1 MEEAKK
7 PGTRF
12 LDKLLKEKKKI
23 PPVGKYET
31 EVDHTDEIRKAYKIK
46 GDRVRK

>member
-1 MEEAKK
+1 MKKLNFEEEAKK

-23 PPVGKYET
+23 PPVGKYE
-31 EVDHTDEIRKAYKIK
+31 I
-46 GDRVRK
+46 